1 MYGLIGDVHLDS
13 YYEYVRNLQ
22 YNLKCLMLIQSIY
35 FISASSYPVINPC
48 QNLYGSLLVNN
59 IQCDITLNRYISNR
73 VKKDHLYKHKKPSR
87 IQRKHTQAEN
97 GANSKTSGEEKN
109 VKKNNET
116 TTTTQTNQSPT
127 SSEQSEQDNQSEKT
141 LQTEENESKDSTEDK
156 PLSIFQRFKKAYKE
170 HGKILVCVHL
180 ATSAVW
186 FGSFYYA
193 AKT

>member
-1 MYGLIGDVHLDS
+1 MKEAVTQS
-13 YYEYVRNLQ
+13 
-22 YNLKCLMLIQSIY
+22 KCLLEDMLIQCIY

-48 QNLYGSLLVNN
+48 QNLYGSLLVNKNN
-59 IQCDITLNRYISNR
+59 IQYDITLNRYISNR
-73 VKKDHLYKHKKPSR
+73 VKKDHLNKLKKPNR

-109 VKKNNET
+109 SVKKNNET
-116 TTTTQTNQSPT
+116 TSTTQTNQSTT

-141 LQTEENESKDSTEDK
+141 LQTEENENKDSTEDK
-156 PLSIFQRFKKAYKE
+156 PLTIFQRFKKAYKE

-180 ATSAVW
+180 ATSTVW